1 MLKKKKSL
9 KKLPKI
15 VKDIIKDSTYD
26 KFKLFFQDETRV
38 GLHTTRRRRITYRGV
53 KPKGIDQNE
62 YSNFYIY
69 GAISPFTGENFFY
82 DFNVLDGVCFEAFL
96 REFSKEYPHTL
107 NIIVL
112 DNASAHTTSKI
123 KIPENVKLVFQ
134 PPYTPEVN
142 PVESLWQY
150 IKDKIAWNIFK
161 DLEILR
167 TKVYDILNS
176 LEELTVMSISLY
188 PYITGVELDI

>member
-1 MLKKKKSL
+1 M
-9 KKLPKI
+9 
-15 VKDIIKDSTYD
+15 
-26 KFKLFFQDETRV
+26 
-38 GLHTTRRRRITYRGV
+38 
-53 KPKGIDQNE
+53 
-62 YSNFYIY
+62 
-69 GAISPFTGENFFY
+69 
-82 DFNVLDGVCFEAFL
+82 
-96 REFSKEYPHTL
+96 
-107 NIIVL
+107 
-112 DNASAHTTSKI
+112 
-123 KIPENVKLVFQ
+123 FQ

-142 PVESLWQY
+142 PVERLWQY